1 MKRMIRQLQAGLRE
15 KIRQAE
21 ADWHEAEILMRRAS
35 REREWAEVHL
45 EIAERLGAAMG
56 IGDDEAEE
64 TPAALSGSEFEDSAV
79 AAPAYKPGTT
89 IAGIRGRDFWR
100 RIPDVDEETGDPIY
114 DMRVVSGKGN
124 SRERARA
131 AARVYGYRLKESS
144 LADAI
149 FRTGETRAADPASI
163 RGSLGGLV
171 RYGGDWR
178 RDRGFLVYCG
188 DELEPDWDTL
198 RELAC
203 EGKSRQ
209 NQVRQEEET
218 DQIEGL

>member
-1 MKRMIRQLQAGLRE
+1 MIRQLQAGLRE
-15 KIRQAE
+15 QIRQAE

-35 REREWAEVHL
+35 REREWAELHL
-45 EIAERLGAAMG
+45 AIAERLGAAMG

-64 TPAALSGSEFEDSAV
+64 APAVFSGSEFEGSAV
-79 AAPAYKPGTT
+79 DAPAHKPGTT
-89 IAGIRGRDFWR
+89 IAGIRGPDFWR
-100 RIPDVDEETGDPIY
+100 RIPDVDEETGDLSY
-114 DMRVVSGKGN
+114 DVRVVSGKGN
-124 SRERARA
+124 TRERARA

-144 LADAI
+144 LAQAI
-149 FRTGETRAADPASI
+149 FRTGETRAASPESI

-178 RDRGFLVYCG
+178 RDRGWLVYCG

-203 EGKSRQ
+203 EGKSCHSRG
-209 NQVRQEEET
+209 RKEEGP
-218 DQIEGL
+218 DQIELSE